1 MNIARMLIGA
11 ALALIEF
18 DFPSHHSRASYPVA
32 GKRKSNPVKRA
43 ARKRQ
48 RKARQI
54 NRGVR

>member
-11 ALALIEF
+11 AVALISF

-32 GKRKSNPVKRA
+32 KRKANPVKRA

-48 RKARQI
+48 RKAHQI